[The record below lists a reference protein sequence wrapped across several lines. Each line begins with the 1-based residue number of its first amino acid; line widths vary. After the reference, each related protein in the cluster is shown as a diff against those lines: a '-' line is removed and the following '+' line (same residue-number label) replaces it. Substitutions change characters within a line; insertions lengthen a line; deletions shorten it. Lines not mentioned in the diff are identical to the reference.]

1 LRHSARSKGEK
12 QEPLA
17 AKKAQ
22 GVKLGGVNAGLVKVS
37 DEAKACAEA
46 LRPTL
51 AELAGKSARAIAA
64 EFNARKVAT
73 PNGGSWSAKTFIQ
86 FLDVTDAVDDLFE
99 LLIVQHLAAYPEI
112 RSKNVCGI
120 KDYCFIHHGVRR
132 QARQS
137 EGSGTV

>member
-99 LLIVQHLAAYPEI
+99 LLIVQHLAATQKFDPKMPAE
-112 RSKNVCGI
+112 SKTAVSSITVCVVKLGNPRP
-120 KDYCFIHHGVRR
+120 G
-132 QARQS
+132 
-137 EGSGTV
+137 